1 MACLL
6 QCSLHLDRV
15 DGKAIRTTILLTT
28 TLGRTRKCILPWI
41 PLRNELHKL
50 HDLEELTC
58 LLLDQS
64 LNLAKC
70 ILSLDHELWLRVQ
83 LADPPMSKP

>member
-1 MACLL
+1 MVCLL
-6 QCSLHLDRV
+6 PCSLHLDRV

-28 TLGRTRKCILPWI
+28 TLVRIRKCILPWI

-58 LLLDQS
+58 LLQDQS
-64 LNLAKC
+64 RSRERC
-70 ILSLDHELWLRVQ
+70 IQWLDHELWPHGQ